1 MLEGSDPVF
10 NRTAFKHA
18 VQHLKKCIE
27 ACSVCKTTNLGL
39 LHLSCSYTSFL
50 LAFMVLTGP
59 LALHRLT
66 VCCSCTDAI
75 HTISPFHDACYGK
88 GKEGGKKT
96 HFSHF
101 SENLR
106 YSFSYFP
113 AEANSEIS
121 PHGVLKCQVMVPT
134 SIGKQTHTQS
144 LFNLDKMAS
153 IRSRSSLG
161 ENCCPNSSF
170 TAH

>member
-88 GKEGGKKT
+88 GKEGGKKHT
-96 HFSHF
+96 
-101 SENLR
+101 L
-106 YSFSYFP
+106 
-113 AEANSEIS
+113 AIS
-121 PHGVLKCQVMVPT
+121 QKIYVIHLVTFQLKPTPKLVPMVY
-134 SIGKQTHTQS
+134 
-144 LFNLDKMAS
+144 
-153 IRSRSSLG
+153 
-161 ENCCPNSSF
+161 
-170 TAH
+170 